1 MNKLAQGGP
10 GNGLAVF
17 AVGVETFAAIMNE
30 RIMFP
35 GAQRWHMQ
43 GLAQDGVA
51 AFGDARFT

>member
-1 MNKLAQGGP
+1 MNKLAHGGT

-17 AVGVETFAAIMNE
+17 AVGFETFAEIMNE

-35 GAQRWHMQ
+35 SAQRWHIQ
-43 GLAQDGVA
+43 SLAQDGVA

>member
-1 MNKLAQGGP
+1 MNKLAQGGT
-10 GNGLAVF
+10 GLAVF

-35 GAQRWHMQ
+35 GAQRWHIQ

-51 AFGDARFT
+51 AFGGARFT